1 MTTQTYIANGPWIDG
16 KRVAPGA
23 EVELTPAKAVY
34 EPVTLK
40 DTTKPARKPRVRA
53 DEVNDE

>member
-1 MTTQTYIANGPWIDG
+1 MKTQIYIAKGPWIDG
-16 KRVAPGA
+16 KRVTPGA
-23 EVELTPAKAVY
+23 EVELTPAQAVY

-40 DTTKPARKPRVRA
+40 DTAKPTRKPRVRA